1 MKTTITMDSEL
12 ANKLNKLKYHYG
24 FKTVEQV
31 IIHYLN
37 QNQKEVN
44 ENEHTKNNELV
55 EE

>member
-12 ANKLNKLKYHYG
+12 ANRLNKLKYHYG

-37 QNQKEVN
+37 KGGDS
-44 ENEHTKNNELV
+44 NEHKKNNELDKK
-55 EE
+55 